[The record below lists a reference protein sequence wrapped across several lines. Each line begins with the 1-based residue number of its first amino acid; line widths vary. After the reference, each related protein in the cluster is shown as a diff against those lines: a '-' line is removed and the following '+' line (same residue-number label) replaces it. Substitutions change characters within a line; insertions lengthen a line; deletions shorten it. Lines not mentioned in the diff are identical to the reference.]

1 MAAVD
6 VSCKLTVDAEVMS
19 LQQRVRDSLSAGG
32 RSRGSE
38 LGDGDAAVLF
48 EGYLG
53 GLNSSSYIFRVT
65 KHCACCDYS
74 FLEVVK
80 KRAPLTELYRN
91 IELTLGRSG
100 GGGGSDMVLFFLR
113 GEAADADRGEPE
125 VVFVPSSATR
135 TLEDFIMRGGVP
147 WLPRAVY
154 PVPEKAVY
162 QLFLHENN
170 PLIHYPI

>member
-6 VSCKLTVDAEVMS
+6 VDAEVMS

-100 GGGGSDMVLFFLR
+100 GGGGGSDMVLFFLR
-113 GEAADADRGEPE
+113 
-125 VVFVPSSATR
+125 
-135 TLEDFIMRGGVP
+135 
-147 WLPRAVY
+147 
-154 PVPEKAVY
+154 
-162 QLFLHENN
+162 
-170 PLIHYPI
+170 